1 MKIEEIKQ
9 SLCHWDKRHPDF
21 PHEYVKHTG
30 RMEAKKCNCYNC
42 TSGKTKLAVA
52 MLEMVECKTEDKKT
66 KWSDS
71 DKWVKGL
78 KL

>member
-1 MKIEEIKQ
+1 MKIEEIKEN
-9 SLCHWDKRHPDF
+9 LCFHDKRNPKWIMRYFLTED
-21 PHEYVKHTG
+21 EKTC
-30 RMEAKKCNCYNC
+30 KCANC
-42 TSGKTKLAVA
+42 TSGKTKLAIA